1 MTGVDENDLDPLEID
16 PREIDPRD
24 VDLGSDDPATDDDVL
39 LLDEAPDQ
47 DLVLNVWEPTGE
59 ARVDSALDLL
69 AGLDPDDV
77 GQHAQVFDEIH
88 QQLRGTLTDLDAA
101 SS

>member
-1 MTGVDENDLDPLEID
+1 MTGVDHDELDPLD
-16 PREIDPRD
+16 LGPQD
-24 VDLGSDDPATDDDVL
+24 VDSANDDPATDDDVL

-59 ARVDSALDLL
+59 PRVDAALDLL
-69 AGLDPDDV
+69 GGLDPDDV
-77 GQHAQVFDEIH
+77 GQHAQVFDDIH
-88 QQLRGTLTDLDAA
+88 QQLRGTLADLDAA